1 MAQIGTFV
9 IYIIMICAVIG
20 AIASIVDSDSPLG
33 REFSAGLH
41 AIGYIFIPVAGI
53 MASIPY
59 LSAFVDAVAGP
70 LFHAVGADPAMAATS
85 IIAVDMGGY
94 QLARALAQSQEGWIM
109 ASVTGFMAGATII
122 FTIPVGLAMLD
133 KDDHQYMAVG
143 IMCGVLAIPVGVL
156 VSCLALGVMG
166 IAVRPEIAATGEATH
181 ALAMNTL
188 QVMRNIA
195 PLIVFCLVL
204 ATCLKLFPKAMIR
217 LFLGFGRV
225 MYAAITLVLVFSIVE
240 YFTGFFTRV
249 FGHWGF
255 APIIADAEDQFRA
268 LEIAG
273 YIGIMLCGAFPMVW
287 LMNRFLQRPMQ
298 WVGARLGLSSAGTA
312 GLLAA
317 AANVLAMFRL
327 VKDMPPR
334 DKVLVISFA
343 VCGAFMFGDHLA
355 FSANFQPTIILP
367 LLLGKLAGGIAG
379 FAIAMR
385 LQGQARVAAAEA
397 GERPPHAKSL
407 GRAKAFPAGRRNPR
421 PPFGPPRRRCLRP
434 AEGLSLAPAATER
447 TRPCAIFGCQTNA
460 IPKRPTGPIRN
471 SQRNRPGSASR
482 RPLRKATSRPATCC
496 AKTACPRSA
505 RRPAAP
511 TSANAG
517 ARATPP

>member
-1 MAQIGTFV
+1 MAHIGTFV
-9 IYIIMICAVIG
+9 IYIIMASAVIG
-20 AIASIVDSDSPLG
+20 AIASIVDSESPLG

-41 AIGYIFIPVAGI
+41 AIGYILIPVAGI

-94 QLARALAQSQEGWIM
+94 QLAKGLAMTHEGWIM
-109 ASVTGFMAGATII
+109 ASITGFMAGATII
-122 FTIPVGLAMLD
+122 FTIPVGLTMLE
-133 KDDHQYMAVG
+133 KEDHQYMAVG
-143 IMCGVLAIPVGVL
+143 VMCGVLAIPVGVL
-156 VSCLALGVMG
+156 VSCLALGVMD
-166 IAVRPEIAATGEATH
+166 IAIRPEIAAVGEASQ
-181 ALAMNTL
+181 ALAMNTV

-195 PLIVFCLVL
+195 PLVVFCLVL
-204 ATCLKLFPKAMIR
+204 AACLKLFPATMIR

-240 YFTGFFTRV
+240 YFTGAFTAV

-255 APIIADAEDQFRA
+255 APIIADTEDQFRA

-287 LMNRFLQRPMQ
+287 LMNRFLQRPMK
-298 WVGARLGLSSAGTA
+298 WVGARLGLSPAGTA

-334 DKVLVISFA
+334 DKFLVISFA

-367 LLLGKLAGGIAG
+367 LLMGKLSGGMVG
-379 FAIAMR
+379 FAFAMR
-385 LQGQARVAAAEA
+385 IQGQARIAAA
-397 GERPPHAKSL
+397 
-407 GRAKAFPAGRRNPR
+407 KAN
-421 PPFGPPRRRCLRP
+421 
-434 AEGLSLAPAATER
+434 
-447 TRPCAIFGCQTNA
+447 
-460 IPKRPTGPIRN
+460 
-471 SQRNRPGSASR
+471 
-482 RPLRKATSRPATCC
+482 
-496 AKTACPRSA
+496 
-505 RRPAAP
+505 
-511 TSANAG
+511 
-517 ARATPP
+517 

>member
-1 MAQIGTFV
+1 MAHIGTFV
-9 IYIIMICAVIG
+9 IYIIMVCAVIG
-20 AIASIVDSDSPLG
+20 AIASIIDSESPLG
-33 REFSAGLH
+33 KEFNAGLH

-59 LSAFVDAVAGP
+59 LSAFTSAFIGP
-70 LFHAVGADPAMAATS
+70 LFQAVDADPAMAATS

-94 QLARALAQSQEGWIM
+94 QLAKELAQTHEGWIM
-109 ASVTGFMAGATII
+109 ASITGFMAGATII
-122 FTIPVGLAMLD
+122 FSIPVGLAMLE
-133 KDDHQYMAVG
+133 KEDHQYMAVG
-143 IMCGVLAIPVGVL
+143 IMCGVLAIPIGVL

-166 IAVRPEIAATGEATH
+166 IAIRPEIAATGEASY
-181 ALAMNTL
+181 ALAMNIA

-204 ATCLKLFPKAMIR
+204 ATCLKLFPRMMIR

-240 YFTGFFTRV
+240 YFTGFFTSV
-249 FGHWGF
+249 FGRWGF

-273 YIGIMLCGAFPMVW
+273 YIGIMLCGAFPMVY

-298 WVGARLGLSSAGTA
+298 WLGARLGLSPSGTA

-367 LLLGKLAGGIAG
+367 LLLGKLAGGVAG
-379 FAIAMR
+379 FAIA
-385 LQGQARVAAAEA
+385 ARIQSPARIAE
-397 GERPPHAKSL
+397 
-407 GRAKAFPAGRRNPR
+407 
-421 PPFGPPRRRCLRP
+421 
-434 AEGLSLAPAATER
+434 
-447 TRPCAIFGCQTNA
+447 
-460 IPKRPTGPIRN
+460 
-471 SQRNRPGSASR
+471 SA
-482 RPLRKATSRPATCC
+482 
-496 AKTACPRSA
+496 AKT
-505 RRPAAP
+505 
-511 TSANAG
+511 
-517 ARATPP
+517 

>member
-1 MAQIGTFV
+1 MAHIGTFV
-9 IYIIMICAVIG
+9 IYIIMACAVIG
-20 AIASIVDSDSPLG
+20 AIASIIDSESPLG
-33 REFSAGLH
+33 KEFSAGLH

-70 LFHAVGADPAMAATS
+70 VFHAVGADPAMAATS

-94 QLARALAQSQEGWIM
+94 QLAKALALTHEGWIM
-109 ASVTGFMAGATII
+109 ASITGFMAGATII

-133 KDDHQYMAVG
+133 KEDHPYMAVG

-156 VSCLALGVMG
+156 VSCLALGIMD
-166 IAVRPEIAATGEATH
+166 IAIRPAIATVGEATQS
-181 ALAMNTL
+181 LAMNTM

-195 PLIVFCLVL
+195 PLAVFCLVL
-204 ATCLKLFPKAMIR
+204 AASLKLFPAAMIR

-225 MYAAITLVLVFSIVE
+225 MYAAITLVLVCSIVE
-240 YFTGFFTRV
+240 YFTGAFTAI

-287 LMNRFLQRPMQ
+287 LMNRFLQRPMR
-298 WVGARLGLSSAGTA
+298 WLGARLGLSPEGTA

-334 DKVLVISFA
+334 DKVLVIAFA

-367 LLLGKLAGGIAG
+367 LLLGKLSGGMVG
-379 FAIAMR
+379 FAFAMR
-385 LQGQARVAAAEA
+385 LQGQARTAEA
-397 GERPPHAKSL
+397 E
-407 GRAKAFPAGRRNPR
+407 
-421 PPFGPPRRRCLRP
+421 
-434 AEGLSLAPAATER
+434 
-447 TRPCAIFGCQTNA
+447 
-460 IPKRPTGPIRN
+460 
-471 SQRNRPGSASR
+471 
-482 RPLRKATSRPATCC
+482 
-496 AKTACPRSA
+496 
-505 RRPAAP
+505 
-511 TSANAG
+511 AN
-517 ARATPP
+517 